1 MVLLEIEEPTAEANV
16 WDIEEPKLWTLTRLG
31 EVAPDRKPLMDS
43 DLLCSCAF
51 DEPDDLVGFGPS
63 KAFRLLE
70 RER

>member
-16 WDIEEPKLWTLTRLG
+16 CDIEEPKLCTLTRLG
-31 EVAPDRKPLMDS
+31 EADRKPFIDS

-51 DEPDDLVGFGPS
+51 DDSEDLTGFGLS